1 MQQTNIRETVDG
13 GEEEAMMKSNLFVS
27 IIINNYNYGKFLSEA
42 IDSALNQTYSYHE
55 VIVVDDG
62 STDNSREIIE
72 GYKDKIVPVLKENG
86 GQASAFNTGFAA
98 SKGDIICFLDSD
110 DSFLPEKI
118 EKIIKIFE
126 NYKDVNWCFHLLSLM
141 DIKSKKILKNSY
153 ESPSSE
159 WDFRSQVRKGRL
171 PYIPFATSSLC
182 FRRTILQEIL
192 PMPEAIKITSDN
204 YLKFTAF
211 ALSEGFFLNEEL
223 TIQNIH
229 ENNAYTL
236 SDNKHYL
243 QAKILILTA
252 YWIKAKFP
260 SLSKFSDNLL
270 VDGVGIYLCIRKF
283 EPGSKKIVKEYLSS
297 VDLFSKL
304 NIISKAFYYCL
315 KNYTKIRSRASV

>member
-1 MQQTNIRETVDG
+1 MV
-13 GEEEAMMKSNLFVS
+13 KSDFFVS

-42 IDSALNQTYSYHE
+42 IDSALNQTYSHHE
-55 VIVVDDG
+55 IIVVDDG

-72 GYKDKIVPVLKENG
+72 GYKDTVVPVLKDNG
-86 GQASAFNTGFAA
+86 GQASAFNAGFAA

-110 DSFLPEKI
+110 DSFLSKKVERI
-118 EKIIKIFE
+118 VEIFE
-126 NYKDVNWCFHLLSLM
+126 NHKDVDWCFHLLSLM
-141 DIKSKKILKNSY
+141 DIQSKKILESNYK
-153 ESPSSE
+153 SPSSE

-182 FRRTILQEIL
+182 FKRTVLQEIL
-192 PMPEAIKITSDN
+192 PMPEAITITSDN

-211 ALSEGFFLNEEL
+211 ALSKGFFLNEEL

-236 SDNKHYL
+236 SNNKHYL

-297 VDLFSKL
+297 VNLFSKL
-304 NIISKAFYYCL
+304 NIVLKTFYYCL
-315 KNYTKIRSRASV
+315 KNHTQIRSQASV